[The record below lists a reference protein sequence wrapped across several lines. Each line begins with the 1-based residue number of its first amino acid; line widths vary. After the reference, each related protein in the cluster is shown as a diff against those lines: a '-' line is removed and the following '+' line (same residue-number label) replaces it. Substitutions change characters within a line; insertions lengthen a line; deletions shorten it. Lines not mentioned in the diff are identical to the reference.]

1 MSNIDTDMDKI
12 GYDLTTQAERAAK
25 ITPIT
30 AGRAEEQIAK
40 EIRDDL
46 HARLEAISEILTRV
60 KREHGFTVSFGFTP
74 PDSFGRI
81 SLAVLEITKK
91 LC

>member
-1 MSNIDTDMDKI
+1 MAEAIDEHGNRKPFT
-12 GYDLTTQAERAAK
+12 A
-25 ITPIT
+25 IT
-30 AGRAEEQIAK
+30 AGRTEEQIAK
-40 EIRDDL
+40 EIREDL
-46 HARLEAISEILTRV
+46 QGRLEAVSEIMTKA
-60 KREHGFTVSFGFTP
+60 KREHGFTISFGFTP

>member
-1 MSNIDTDMDKI
+1 MADNGLSDEQLDKM
-12 GYDLTTQAERAAK
+12 LAAQKHERN

-30 AGRAEEQIAK
+30 VGRTEEQIAK
-40 EIRDDL
+40 EIREDL
-46 HARLEAISEILTRV
+46 QGRLEAVSEIMTRA
-60 KREHGFTVSFGFTP
+60 KREYGFTINFGFSP
-74 PDSFGRI
+74 PDSFGRV